1 MGYEI
6 VGYEIGGIGDAGLEI
21 CVRDIE
27 KKGTFSLQSFIE
39 IVDMFHPLIKK
50 KDRVKNNLQ
59 NNKNFIRKIPEI
71 FQQIIRKF
79 LPLS

>member
-1 MGYEI
+1 MGYEMAGYEI

-39 IVDMFHPLIKK
+39 IVDI
-50 KDRVKNNLQ
+50 VY
-59 NNKNFIRKIPEI
+59 IVY
-71 FQQIIRKF
+71 II
-79 LPLS
+79 

>member
-1 MGYEI
+1 MEAIVGYEMAGYEI

-39 IVDMFHPLIKK
+39 IVDIVYIVY
-50 KDRVKNNLQ
+50 R
-59 NNKNFIRKIPEI
+59 I
-71 FQQIIRKF
+71 
-79 LPLS
+79 